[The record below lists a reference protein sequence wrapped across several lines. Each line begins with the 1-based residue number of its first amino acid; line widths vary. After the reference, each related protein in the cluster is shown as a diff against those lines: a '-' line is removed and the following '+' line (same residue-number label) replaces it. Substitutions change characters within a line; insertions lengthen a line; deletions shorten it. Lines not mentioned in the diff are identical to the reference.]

1 MGVKHHIFVKMF
13 EDISKKSWSIG
24 SNLSK
29 QHPLYRGQIPRTRDS
44 EIINAVL
51 HVVVQRSAK
60 VLVRGLVKFVPAG

>member
-44 EIINAVL
+44 DIINDVL
-51 HVVVQRSAK
+51 HVVQRSAK
-60 VLVRGLVKFVPAG
+60 VLVRGLVKLVPVS